1 MPEPHN
7 VRPEMPKK
15 PKDQQ
20 AKAIARVRR
29 AFRATCHTQ
38 LDAYLSEP
46 DEQSGLP
53 LIDVLIA
60 YAGQGW
66 GVSVGVSLQ
75 EPEQQTSVEERAAE
89 SGIEIVSA

>member
-1 MPEPHN
+1 
-7 VRPEMPKK
+7 MPKR

-29 AFRATCHTQ
+29 AFREQCHSQ

-46 DEQSGLP
+46 DEATGLP
-53 LIDVLIA
+53 LIDILIA

-75 EPEQQTSVEERAAE
+75 EPEEQTSVEESAE
-89 SGIEIVSA
+89 ASGIEIVRA